1 VHAAFAVSPGQD
13 AIGSHELEAIGTG
26 RLLNACLRTKVRK
39 VVLWSHTLLY
49 GAHPTNPNF
58 LAEHHPL
65 RARRDEP
72 FLANK
77 IDAEAAVL
85 RFGRPGTGRVATV
98 LRTAAIL
105 GPTAENYLSR
115 YLGHR
120 LVTTVL
126 GFDPLWQFVHE
137 TDAVRAFQIALDR
150 DCPGVFNIVGEGV
163 LPLSAVIRLAG
174 SSALPLPR
182 SVAEGLFNALWLS
195 RLIDMPPSFLDYLQ
209 YLCVADGARAPRSWA
224 SAPCTPPAMR
234 CWSTPAS
241 SDGARPACTRR
252 TPREATPPNPRA
264 TRPPTVRRGA
274 SRRSIA
280 ASFRHAPRLQRLAM
294 RTSGPFRWSDSP
306 YGDEAA
312 IGLGSAVVPPQA
324 RAQRLPVLEELDV
337 PPLSERAPGDIAGRI
352 RALEARPTRC
362 STAPKPR
369 PPAPPGAGHLR
380 PRRRW
385 SPTRARPRRSTRTS
399 PRRRPRRRSAPIDEG
414 LDAEVTSLEAAAG
427 LPAGASAT
435 PEAEPGPAAPRGG
448 LFHRQ
453 RGRQPSR
460 RRAPDVD
467 EFGLDPEFDRRYAQ
481 PAMDFLFRRYFRA
494 RVAGIDHVPA
504 TGRCLIV
511 ANHWG
516 TVPLDGAM
524 LRAAIRLEHPSGRDV
539 RWLSEDFLYYLP
551 FAGTFITRTGAVRA
565 CAENAARLLATDRCV
580 VAFPEGVAGIRKLY
594 RDRYRLQR
602 FGRGGFVRLAL
613 RAGAPIIPCAIVGAE
628 ETGPML
634 FRDELVARWSGSP
647 TSPSPRPSPGWD
659 RSDSSPRPTR
669 WTFRFGEPLAL
680 DEYGPGA
687 AEDDLLVARVGDHV
701 RTTIQRMLDEE
712 VRSRKSVWLG

>member
-1 VHAAFAVSPGQD
+1 VKQRRRIHGQP
-13 AIGSHELEAIGTG
+13 A
-26 RLLNACLRTKVRK
+26 
-39 VVLWSHTLLY
+39 
-49 GAHPTNPNF
+49 
-58 LAEHHPL
+58 
-65 RARRDEP
+65 
-72 FLANK
+72 
-77 IDAEAAVL
+77 
-85 RFGRPGTGRVATV
+85 
-98 LRTAAIL
+98 
-105 GPTAENYLSR
+105 
-115 YLGHR
+115 HR
-120 LVTTVL
+120 L
-126 GFDPLWQFVHE
+126 
-137 TDAVRAFQIALDR
+137 
-150 DCPGVFNIVGEGV
+150 
-163 LPLSAVIRLAG
+163 SAEELH
-174 SSALPLPR
+174 
-182 SVAEGLFNALWLS
+182 
-195 RLIDMPPSFLDYLQ
+195 
-209 YLCVADGARAPRSWA
+209 
-224 SAPCTPPAMR
+224 
-234 CWSTPAS
+234 
-241 SDGARPACTRR
+241 
-252 TPREATPPNPRA
+252 
-264 TRPPTVRRGA
+264 
-274 SRRSIA
+274 RRSIA

-352 RALEARPTRC
+352 RALEARLD
-362 STAPKPR
+362 SMLDGAEAPPAGPPR
-369 PPAPPGAGHLR
+369 RGSPAPAPPVEPAPGA
-380 PRRRW
+380 P
-385 SPTRARPRRSTRTS
+385 
-399 PRRRPRRRSAPIDEG
+399 APEYTDLPHAGGLAAVPLAIDEG
-414 LDAEVTSLEAAAG
+414 LDAEVTSLAAAAG

-511 ANHWG
+511 ANHSG

-634 FRDELVARWSGSP
+634 FRDELVARWFGLAYIP
-647 TSPSPRPSPGWD
+647 ITPPFPWLGPLGLI
-659 RSDSSPRPTR
+659 PAPTR